1 MANVVHRLLL
11 AEVVYPDWHPNDG
24 VGPVFGYAVA
34 TGDGVVLVDTGV
46 GPVNGIIDGLYQPT
60 RYDPGE
66 ALRAV
71 GLAKD
76 AVRAIVCSHLH
87 FDHCGGNASFPNVPV
102 WVQEAEREAATAPK
116 YTIPEFVEDPGISYR
131 LIAGDAEVARG
142 VRIVSTPGHTPGH
155 QCVAVAVDGGVELL
169 ATQAFETIAEFEA
182 ALADGS
188 LDERYPG
195 LAPLIPELV
204 RVHVSHDERVWSR
217 S

>member
-1 MANVVHRLLL
+1 MANAVHRLLL

-24 VGPVFGYAVA
+24 VGPVYGFAVE
-34 TGDGVVLVDTGV
+34 TGAGVVLVDTGI
-46 GPVNGIIDGLYQPT
+46 GPANAVIDGLYQPT
-60 RYDPGE
+60 RYDLAE
-66 ALRAV
+66 ALRGA
-71 GLAKD
+71 GLAAVD
-76 AVRAIVCSHLH
+76 VRAIVCSHLH

-155 QCVAVAVDGGVELL
+155 QCVVVDVEGGAELL
-169 ATQAFETIAEFEA
+169 ATQAFESTAEFEA

-188 LDERYPG
+188 LVERYPG
-195 LAPLIPELV
+195 LAPLVPERV